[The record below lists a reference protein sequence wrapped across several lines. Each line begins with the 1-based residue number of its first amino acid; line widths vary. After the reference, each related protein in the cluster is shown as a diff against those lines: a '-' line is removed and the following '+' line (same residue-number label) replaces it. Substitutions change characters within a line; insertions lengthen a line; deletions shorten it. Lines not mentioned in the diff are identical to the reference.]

1 MNIALY
7 NFREFNP
14 NIGGIERVSVSLA
27 KGLIDKGY
35 NVIFIAVYKSKF
47 KIEYDIPASQFFLP
61 NIDTCS
67 KDNIEVMRKILLEQN
82 IDILINQ
89 DSHSLASHNLAYSA
103 TFHTNVK
110 LFSAL
115 HFGPSTRLLL
125 YKYPIDRNMFTFKEN
140 VLRTLKCIAYK
151 WPFRQYF
158 LRNQRYHYRKMYN
171 ESEKVILLSD
181 KFIQEYCKIAGLREH
196 NKLCAINNVLS
207 FKYEDVELEKE
218 NRIMFCSRI
227 ESQKR
232 PERAL
237 YVWKHIYKKLP
248 NWKLDIIGDGTQL
261 EKLKQLANRLKLERV
276 VFHGFKKPKYFYMKS
291 KIFLMTSDYE
301 GWGLTLTE
309 AMQYKC
315 VPIALNTYASVYDI
329 IDNDK
334 NGYIISGVDC
344 RKMADKVYHL
354 ASNSKELDR
363 MARSA
368 FIKAS
373 GFVPNVIID
382 KWIEILECR
391 KK

>member
-1 MNIALY
+1 MKIAIY
-7 NFREFNP
+7 NYREFNF

-27 KGLIDKGY
+27 KGLIDKGHD
-35 NVIFIAVYKSKF
+35 VIFVAVFKSQYKIDYKT
-47 KIEYDIPASQFFLP
+47 PAPQFFLP
-61 NIDTCS
+61 NTDTCS
-67 KDNIEVMRKILLEQN
+67 KENVEKLREILMDQKVDILLNQN
-82 IDILINQ
+82 
-89 DSHSLASHNLAYSA
+89 SHSLDSHNLLHLASLN
-103 TFHTNVK
+103 TNVK

-125 YKYPIDRNMFTFKEN
+125 YKHPIDRNMFTFKEN

-181 KFIQEYCKIAGLREH
+181 KFISEYSKIAGLHEY

-207 FKYEDVELEKE
+207 FKYEELDMTKE

-227 ESQKR
+227 ESEKR

-248 NWKLDIIGDGTQL
+248 DWKLDIVGDGTQL

-276 VFHGFKKPKYFYMKS
+276 VFHGFKKPRDFYMKS

-315 VPIALNTYASVYDI
+315 VPIALDTYASVYDI
-329 IDNDK
+329 IDNNK

-354 ASNSKELDR
+354 ASKSKELDK
-363 MARSA
+363 MAYSA

-373 GFVPNVIID
+373 EFVPNVIID
-382 KWIEILECR
+382 KWIEILKCS